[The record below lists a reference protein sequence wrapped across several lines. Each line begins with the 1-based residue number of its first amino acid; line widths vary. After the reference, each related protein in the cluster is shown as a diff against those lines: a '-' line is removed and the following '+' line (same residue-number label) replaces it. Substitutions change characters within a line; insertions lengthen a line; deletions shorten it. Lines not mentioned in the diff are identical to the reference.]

1 MIASLLA
8 SGGQLGF
15 THTATEGTGFCF
27 SYPWGKLITGCIQ
40 YDGILYCREE
50 ALIYAFEK
58 NYPSYELKSNRL
70 ELKNTLV
77 VCPEE
82 RIHETFPYDVN
93 VPHTNQRL
101 FPDTFNVL
109 VLA

>member
-1 MIASLLA
+1 LPGPTLPKREAWGGSLSSISLAPFVIASLLA

-70 ELKNTLV
+70 ECATHK
-77 VCPEE
+77 PEIVS
-82 RIHETFPYDVN
+82 RYI
-93 VPHTNQRL
+93 
-101 FPDTFNVL
+101 
-109 VLA
+109 